1 MSRHFNY
8 NTSYQGGKS
17 VSLNNTISYKNKLG
31 FWMCTSLVVGNMIGS
46 GIFLLPASLA
56 KYGGISIIGW
66 LVTATGSVLL
76 ALVFAKLSQLIPK
89 TGGPYIYSRI
99 AFGEFAGFLVAW
111 GYWLSIVAANAAIA
125 VAFVSYLTIF
135 WPVLAHNNILA
146 AFVALASIWF
156 LTYINSLG
164 VRNAGFVQLI
174 TTILKIVP
182 LIGITIFGIFYLDIN
197 NFIPFNISD
206 QTSISAITATVALTL
221 WAFLGLE
228 SGTVPADNVIDP
240 EVTIPRASVVGT
252 IFTAVIYILG
262 TVSVMGIISP
272 ARLAHSTAP
281 FADAANLIFDSWAG
295 YAVGIGA
302 IVSCFGA
309 LNGWILLQGQIPLAA
324 SIDGIFPKFLGKLS
338 PKGTP
343 SNALVFSS
351 VFITILMIMN
361 YTKELVELF
370 TFVILLATLTCLVP
384 YVFTAMAEL
393 MIFIKDREKFSGQK
407 LLGSSIISIFA
418 FIYSIWAIIGSGQET
433 VYWGFVLLMCGIP
446 IYVWMKWRQ
455 PNFKEAD

>member
-1 MSRHFNY
+1 MITN
-8 NTSYQGGKS
+8 NV
-17 VSLNNTISYKNKLG
+17 VSTKNKLG

-56 KYGGISIIGW
+56 KYGGISIVGW
-66 LVTATGSVLL
+66 LVTSTGSVLL
-76 ALVFAKLSQLIPK
+76 ALVFAKLSRLIPK

-135 WPVLAHNNILA
+135 WPILAHSNILA
-146 AFVALASIWF
+146 AVVALGSIWF

-164 VRNAGFVQLI
+164 VRNAGIVQLI
-174 TTILKIVP
+174 TTLLKIVP
-182 LIGITIFGIFYLDIN
+182 LFGIAIFGIFYLDIN
-197 NFIPFNISD
+197 NFIPFNLSD
-206 QTSISAITATVALTL
+206 QSSVSAITATVALTL

-228 SGTVPADNVIDP
+228 SGTVPADNVIEP
-240 EVTIPRASVVGT
+240 ERTIPRATVLGT
-252 IFTAVIYILG
+252 VFTALIYILG

-272 ARLAHSTAP
+272 ANLAHSTAP
-281 FADAANLIFDSWAG
+281 FADAATKIFDSWAG
-295 YAVGIGA
+295 YIVGIGA
-302 IVSCFGA
+302 IISCFGA

-343 SNALVFSS
+343 TNALVFSS
-351 VFITILMIMN
+351 IFITFLMIMN
-361 YTKELVELF
+361 FTKGLVELF

-407 LLGSSIISIFA
+407 LMGSSIIAIFA

-446 IYVWMKWRQ
+446 IYVWIKWRQ
-455 PNFKEAD
+455 PATNGPN